1 MSHRL
6 SKGRRI
12 VTEISRAL
20 RGCSVWDDAKVAGRR
35 HVARG
40 RATHE
45 MLTWYKWVS
54 REKKKAGKAEACWV
68 KGSLA
73 VQGQKIGGS

>member
-1 MSHRL
+1 MCHRL

-20 RGCSVWDDAKVAGRR
+20 RGYSKSNGKKACGQRKGHNQDAKVVQVGFSERKR
-35 HVARG
+35 V
-40 RATHE
+40 
-45 MLTWYKWVS
+45 
-54 REKKKAGKAEACWV
+54 GKAEACRV

-73 VQGQKIGGS
+73 VR